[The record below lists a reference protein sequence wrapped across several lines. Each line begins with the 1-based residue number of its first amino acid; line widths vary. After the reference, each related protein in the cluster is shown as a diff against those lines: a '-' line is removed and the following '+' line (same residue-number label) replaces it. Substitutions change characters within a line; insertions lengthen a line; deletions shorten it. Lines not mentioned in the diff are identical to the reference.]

1 MTKSNQYETTLLT
14 IPSSHTPVMLSE
26 AKHLRFS
33 CRDTA
38 RNAKNQRFFASLRMT
53 VSKLVRYSSIRRP
66 FLLRQSCFVIL
77 LAFSVTPL
85 FAQKR
90 PITEKDLW
98 DFVWIG
104 DPQVSAD
111 GERVAF
117 VRVTVNEK
125 KEGYNTSIWSVP
137 VAGGEAPRQL
147 TKGDHDT
154 TPRWSPDGKFLL
166 FLRSTEKNGK
176 PEPPQLAMLPMA
188 GGDSF
193 VFTDL
198 PRGAGNPVWAP
209 DGKNI
214 GFTSDTNAEDLAK
227 QEKKKSEEPGSGKAP
242 GSAETP
248 AGKST
253 NKATPTPASKADSE
267 HESDVRVITRAV
279 YRQDNEGYI
288 DPKHPT
294 HIWIVSA
301 PHAAEEKVKPRQI
314 TSGRFDEEN
323 AIWSRDG
330 SQIYFTSSRVDEPYY
345 ELPRTDLYSVAAA
358 GGNPA
363 KITTIDLNTQFGP
376 GGGALSLSP
385 DGKQVAFV
393 AATNQPINSY
403 TEPDLWV
410 LDLLPDAKPRNI
422 TANFDFDIDG
432 FVIGDSSSPRAGGL
446 NKPIW
451 TADGK
456 GLIAV
461 YAREGKRN
469 VGLFDATV
477 AGDAGSTKSNA
488 VQDLTSGNHGVMS
501 FRATPDTSKLVYVL
515 STPTRVNDLFVLDR
529 ATPGATPT
537 QLTHV
542 NDEVFSKLNLT
553 EPEEIWYDSFD
564 GKRIQAWL
572 QKPPNFD
579 AHKKYPLILN
589 IHGGPHVAYGDI
601 FVHEFQWMAA
611 KGYVVLYPNPRGST
625 SYGQEFGN
633 VIQYR
638 YPGDDYK
645 DLMAGVDEAIKRG
658 YIDDKKLGVTGGSG
672 GGLLTNWVVGQTG
685 RFAAAVSQR
694 DIASWEN
701 WWYTGDFTLFQPNW
715 FRSPPFEDPDEYRA
729 RSPISYIN
737 NVKTPMMFI
746 LGEAD
751 YRTPP
756 GAGGEQMFRALKF
769 RRIPTV
775 MVRFPNESHELS
787 RSGQPWHR
795 VERLQHIVGWFDHWL
810 TGISKPEYEITSE
823 EEVPVK
829 PRQAEK
835 PPK

>member
-1 MTKSNQYETTLLT
+1 MTKLAHRIFDFVLRH
-14 IPSSHTPVMLSE
+14 SSV
-26 AKHLRFS
+26 
-33 CRDTA
+33 
-38 RNAKNQRFFASLRMT
+38 
-53 VSKLVRYSSIRRP
+53 IRH
-66 FLLRQSCFVIL
+66 SCFVIFL
-77 LAFSVTPL
+77 IISVSS
-85 FAQKR
+85 AQAEKR

-104 DPQVSAD
+104 DPQVSPD
-111 GERVAF
+111 GSRVVF
-117 VRVTVNEK
+117 VRVTVNDK
-125 KEGYNTSIWSVP
+125 KDRYNTSIWSVA

-147 TKGDHDT
+147 TKGDHDS
-154 TPRWSPDGKFLL
+154 TPRWSPDGKFLA
-166 FLRSTEKNGK
+166 FLRSTEKDGK

-198 PRGAGNPVWAP
+198 PKGAGTPVWAP
-209 DGKNI
+209 DAKNI
-214 GFTSDTNAEDLAK
+214 AFTSETNAEDLAK
-227 QEKKKSEEPGSGKAP
+227 QEKKKSEAKDAKKPVAGIADPGAKKNVTAP
-242 GSAETP
+242 SA
-248 AGKST
+248 S
-253 NKATPTPASKADSE
+253 PTPGTDE

-294 HIWIVSA
+294 HIWIVPAPRSA
-301 PHAAEEKVKPRQI
+301 DEKLRPRQL
-314 TSGRFDEEN
+314 TAGRFDEDN
-323 AIWSRDG
+323 AIWSKDG
-330 SQIYFTSSRVDEPYY
+330 SQIYFTSSRIDEPYY
-345 ELPRTDLYSVAAA
+345 ELPRTDLYSVAWT
-358 GGNPA
+358 GGTPV

-376 GGGALSLSP
+376 GGGTLSLSP

-410 LDLLPDAKPRNI
+410 LDLSSNAKPRNL
-422 TANFDFDIDG
+422 TAQFDFDIDG
-432 FVIGDSSSPRAGGL
+432 FIIGDSSPPRAAGV

-456 GLIAV
+456 GLIEV
-461 YAREGKRN
+461 YSKQGSRN
-469 VGLFDATV
+469 LALFDVAT
-477 AGDAGSTKSNA
+477 GNA
-488 VQDLTSGNHGVMS
+488 TDLTSGNHGVTT
-501 FRATPDTSKLVYVL
+501 FRATTDASKLLYVL
-515 STPTRVNDLFVLDR
+515 STPTRVNDLFVLD
-529 ATPGATPT
+529 GATSGASPR
-537 QLTHV
+537 QLTNV
-542 NDEVFSKLNLT
+542 NDELFSKLNLT
-553 EPEEIWYDSFD
+553 EPEEIWYESFD
-564 GKRIQAWL
+564 GKRIQTWL
-572 QKPPNFD
+572 QKPPGFD

-589 IHGGPHVAYGDI
+589 IHGGPHVAYGFI
-601 FVHEFQWMAA
+601 FDHEFQWMAA

-633 VIQYR
+633 IIQYH

-658 YIDDKKLGVTGGSG
+658 YVDEKKLGVTGGSG

-715 FRSPPFEDPDEYRA
+715 FRAPPFEDPDEYRA

-769 RRIPTV
+769 RKIPTV

-795 VERLQHIVGWFDHWL
+795 IERLQHIVGWFDHL
-810 TGISKPEYEITSE
+810 LMGVPKPEYEITSE
-823 EEVPVK
+823 DEVSMK
-829 PRQAEK
+829 PRQTGK